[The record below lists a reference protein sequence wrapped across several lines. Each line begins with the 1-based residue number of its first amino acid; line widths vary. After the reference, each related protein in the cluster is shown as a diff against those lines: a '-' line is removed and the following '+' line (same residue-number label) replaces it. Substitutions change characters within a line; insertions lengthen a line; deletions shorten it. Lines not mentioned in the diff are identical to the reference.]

1 MPALPS
7 WQSQGE
13 HWNLFRYAVIVQNT
27 FTGSFVWTNKLKEKM
42 NRYISLFCNY
52 DLGRD
57 YDVVVNE
64 TEKDLGEDPIITTAQ
79 QLITLTKSF
88 IIL

>member
-1 MPALPS
+1 
-7 WQSQGE
+7 
-13 HWNLFRYAVIVQNT
+13 
-27 FTGSFVWTNKLKEKM
+27 M
-42 NRYISLFCNY
+42 NRYICLFCNY
-52 DLGRD
+52 DLSRD

-64 TEKDLGEDPIITTAQ
+64 TGMDLGEDPIIMTAQ

>member
-1 MPALPS
+1 
-7 WQSQGE
+7 
-13 HWNLFRYAVIVQNT
+13 
-27 FTGSFVWTNKLKEKM
+27 M